1 MEVYLDNAATT
12 KCADQVIDIVEE
24 VMRKDYGNPSSKH
37 MKGLEA
43 ERYVRNS
50 AEIIAKSLK
59 CKREEILFTSGGTES
74 NNTAIIGAAMANK
87 RAGNHLIVSG
97 IEHSSVKEPFR
108 FLEENGFRVTY
119 LPVNSNGTVKLD
131 ALKEALCEDTILVSC
146 MYVNNEIGTIEP
158 VEEIGKIVKEYN
170 ENIIFH
176 VDAIQ
181 AYGKIKVI
189 PKNFKADLLSVSGHK
204 INGPK
209 GVGFLY
215 IKEKTKINPLIL
227 GGGQQKGMRSGTDN
241 VPGIAGL
248 GKAVELIYNDEFD
261 KRIENLY
268 QIRKYMI
275 ESLKKLDGVTINGV
289 MPEEEGAASAPHI
302 VSASFDNIRAEV
314 LLHALEDKYIY
325 VSSGSACSSNR
336 PGLSSTL
343 EAIGLR
349 KDLLDST
356 IRFSF
361 CLETS
366 KQDVDYAIV
375 SIKALLPTLRR
386 FVRK

>member
-131 ALKEALCEDTILVSC
+131 ALKRPSARIQYLSLAC
-146 MYVNNEIGTIEP
+146 M
-158 VEEIGKIVKEYN
+158 
-170 ENIIFH
+170 
-176 VDAIQ
+176 
-181 AYGKIKVI
+181 
-189 PKNFKADLLSVSGHK
+189 
-204 INGPK
+204 
-209 GVGFLY
+209 
-215 IKEKTKINPLIL
+215 
-227 GGGQQKGMRSGTDN
+227 
-241 VPGIAGL
+241 
-248 GKAVELIYNDEFD
+248 
-261 KRIENLY
+261 
-268 QIRKYMI
+268 
-275 ESLKKLDGVTINGV
+275 
-289 MPEEEGAASAPHI
+289 
-302 VSASFDNIRAEV
+302 
-314 LLHALEDKYIY
+314 
-325 VSSGSACSSNR
+325 
-336 PGLSSTL
+336 
-343 EAIGLR
+343 
-349 KDLLDST
+349 
-356 IRFSF
+356 
-361 CLETS
+361 
-366 KQDVDYAIV
+366 
-375 SIKALLPTLRR
+375 
-386 FVRK
+386 